1 MKYRVTPKHIF
12 VSDNSIENDIF
23 EISIRRRWELEIQIV
38 QTEEAYFSLLE
49 ENKGLYD
56 SETRRYHPI
65 KPYGVYAYDLLYSQ
79 KHKNQLPFPHHRGR
93 ELIGQQLSKQITT
106 LVKNG
111 MVKTILF
118 PSDNQQKKHLAEEL
132 IYNEILSI
140 QDIALFG
147 VSEDNTECT
156 LYLELHPFRTDDF
169 VLLGR

>member
-1 MKYRVTPKHIF
+1 MKYRVTTEHIF
-12 VSDNSIENDIF
+12 VSDNSIESDIF
-23 EISIRRRWELEIQIV
+23 EISIWRRWEFEIQII

-49 ENKGLYD
+49 ENKELYD
-56 SETRRYHPI
+56 SKTRGYHPI

-79 KHKNQLPFPHHRGR
+79 KHKNQLPFPHHKRK
-93 ELIGQQLSKQITT
+93 ELIGQQLSKKLGT

-118 PSDNQQKKHLAEEL
+118 PSNNQQKKHLAEEL
-132 IYNEILSI
+132 VYNEILSM

-147 VSEDNTECT
+147 ISEDNAECT
-156 LYLELHPFRTDDF
+156 LYIELRPFRTDDF